1 MTSHASELTLR
12 RMFAQEAVAADVKAH
27 AEECEQCRTRL
38 KAIEEEQRR
47 FEAAIPFERFAAGV
61 ERAGRNPRQVGAAP
75 QRSWMRYAMA
85 IAASVIV
92 VAAVPLLMPH
102 ERHHN
107 GIKGDIKGSPR
118 VDIVVAGPANG
129 PQRNTNL
136 ATPEALTP
144 GEHVRIG
151 YHAGNYHYLAVV
163 SVDEH
168 GEISIISDGALQN
181 AEGYLPNSLEFTGAG
196 LERMIVVMSRDALS
210 EDELRRAVRTRFDE
224 ARGNLNQLGTLDVPG
239 EQFHQLFVKP

>member
-12 RMFAQEAVAADVKAH
+12 RMFAQETVAADVKAH
-27 AEECEQCRTRL
+27 AEECEQCKARL
-38 KAIEEEQRR
+38 KSIEDEQRR

-61 ERAGRNPRQVGAAP
+61 ERAGRNPRLAEAPP
-75 QRSWMRYAMA
+75 QRTWMRYAMA
-85 IAASVIV
+85 IAASLIA
-92 VAAVPLLMPH
+92 VAAVPLLVPH
-102 ERHHN
+102 GKQHN
-107 GIKGDIKGSPR
+107 GIKGSAAN

-129 PQRNTNL
+129 PQRTTNL

-151 YHAGNYHYLAVV
+151 YHAGNYHFMAVV

-181 AEGYLPNSLEFTGAG
+181 SEGYLPNSLEFTGAG